1 MKQNNPL
8 ITAIESVV
16 RFPTTEELF
25 CSGMTVRFE
34 DLKKCLGNRLTI
46 PMREACRTYVSNLAD
61 NIIKNGPRVPILISK
76 DKNGIYTVQD
86 GVYRIQAIELIRSRN
101 PQAIVSLSAKLNKN
115 IKK

>member
-46 PMREACRTYVSNLAD
+46 PKREACRTYVSNLAD

-86 GVYRIQAIELIRSRN
+86 GVYRIQAMDLIHQMN
-101 PQAIVSLSAKLNKN
+101 CNQQIPIMAKLIKN
-115 IKK
+115 HN